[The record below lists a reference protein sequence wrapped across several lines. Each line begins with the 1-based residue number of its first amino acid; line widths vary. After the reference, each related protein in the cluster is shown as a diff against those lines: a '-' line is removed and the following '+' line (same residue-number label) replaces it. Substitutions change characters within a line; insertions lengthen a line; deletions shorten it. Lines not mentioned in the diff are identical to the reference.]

1 MKIRI
6 NAIVIIL
13 AVCCSSIIFAAGSGE
28 TGSAT
33 GTGAAVSVKT
43 EIKESPM
50 LAALVKEGKLPP
62 LEKRLPADPLVVRPV
77 DQLGNYGGS
86 LRLALLGNDWGY
98 AGRYMAYE
106 HLVRWTPDWKGI
118 IPNIASKFEVSPD
131 GRSYTFYLRKGIKW
145 SDGQPFSAADFE
157 FWYNDIV
164 MNNDITTN
172 RSGWMSTGGEV
183 FKFEK
188 LDDYTIRY
196 TFKQPFGFFLEQ
208 AAHFSTPLYVPAHY
222 LKLFHNKY
230 NLQAD
235 EAAKKA
241 GFATWKEKFAFEAGG
256 TASTSANANKPV
268 INAWIWKVSPG
279 QGSATRAYAERN
291 PYYWKTDTSGR
302 QLPYI
307 DAIDWAVL
315 SDSQVLLLSVMNGEI
330 DHIDQHITTAV
341 NKSVLFENK
350 DRGAFRFI
358 ETTPTAPNALTIMFN
373 QNHPDPIRRKIFE
386 DKNFRIGMSYAINRK
401 EVIDIVFLGQ
411 ATAAQVS
418 PRPDSEFYREKMA
431 KQYLEYDVAKANEYL
446 DKAGLT
452 KRDAQGFRLMSN
464 GERLSII
471 FENDVVRTTYID
483 ALELMKKHWAAVGID
498 VQQKTMDRSLY
509 EERIRKALLWDATMH
524 RFGGGTG
531 SELLTDPRYFI
542 PINVG
547 TSMYAMAW
555 STWYTNPKGLNSSIK
570 PEEPPADI
578 KAALAAYDELKTS
591 GDKKRQADLM
601 NKILDSA
608 QERFYTIGICWEPS
622 EYGIAKNNLRN
633 IPNSYPWSAAYS
645 NPAPTNPAQW
655 FFADAGK

>member
-6 NAIVIIL
+6 NAIAIAL
-13 AVCCSSIIFAAGSGE
+13 AVCCTSALFAAGRGESG
-28 TGSAT
+28 SPA
-33 GTGAAVSVKT
+33 GAGGAVSVKT
-43 EIKESPM
+43 DMKESPM

-62 LEKRLPADPLVVRPV
+62 LEKRLPAEPLTVKPI

-86 LRLALLGNDWGY
+86 LRAALLGNDWGY

-118 IPNIASKFEVSPD
+118 IPNVATKWEVSPD

-145 SDGQPFSAADFE
+145 SDGNPFTAADFE
-157 FWYNDIV
+157 FWYQDII
-164 MNNDITTN
+164 MNNDVTPN
-172 RSGWMSTGGEV
+172 RSGWISTGGEV

-196 TFKQPFGFFLEQ
+196 TFKQPFGFFLET
-208 AAHFSTPLYVPAHY
+208 AAHYSNPLYQPAHY
-222 LKLFHNKY
+222 LKPFLPKY
-230 NLQAD
+230 NPQAD
-235 EAAKKA
+235 ELAKKA
-241 GFATWKEKFAFEAGG
+241 GFPSWKEKLAFEIG
-256 TASTSANANKPV
+256 TTGSNTANANKPN
-268 INAWIWKVSPG
+268 INAWTWKTIPG
-279 QGSATRAYAERN
+279 QGSATRALAERN
-291 PYYWKTDTSGR
+291 PYYWKTDTAGR

-307 DAIDWAVL
+307 DYIDWAVH
-315 SDSQVLLLSVMNGEI
+315 SDGQVLLLSVMNGEI
-330 DHIDQHITTAV
+330 DHIDQHITTAA
-341 NKSVLFENK
+341 NKSVLYENK
-350 DRGAFRFI
+350 DRGGFRFI
-358 ETTPTAPNALTIMFN
+358 ETTPTAPNALSIMFN
-373 QNHPDPIRRKIFE
+373 QNHPDPIKRKIFE
-386 DKNFRIGMSYAINRK
+386 DKNFRIGMSYAVNRK

-418 PRPDSEFYREKMA
+418 PRPESEYYREKMA

-446 DKAGLT
+446 DKAGLA

-464 GERLSII
+464 GERLSIV

-483 ALELMKKHWAAVGID
+483 SLELMKKHWAAVGVD

-509 EERIRKALLWDATMH
+509 ENKIRRALVWDATMH

-542 PINVG
+542 PISPGN
-547 TSMYAMAW
+547 SMYAMAW
-555 STWYTNPKGLNSSIK
+555 ATWYTNPQGLNSPIK

-578 KAALAAYDELKTS
+578 KAALAAYDELKSS
-591 GDKKRQADLM
+591 GDKKRQNELM

-622 EYGIAKNNLRN
+622 EYAVAKNNLRN
-633 IPNSYPWSAAYS
+633 IPKTYPWSAVYF